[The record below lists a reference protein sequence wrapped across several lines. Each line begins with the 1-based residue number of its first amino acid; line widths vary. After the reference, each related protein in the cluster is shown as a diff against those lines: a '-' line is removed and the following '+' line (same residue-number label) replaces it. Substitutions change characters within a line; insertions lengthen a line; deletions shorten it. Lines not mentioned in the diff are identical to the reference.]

1 MQKQIQNSG
10 NPIVDLSSL
19 TREETLELSSILV
32 RKVWARRS
40 GVLQTSNRFARKLL
54 ELTASKLE
62 HGERDTRRLPER
74 SEEKSS
80 TQSIAESSRMLE
92 AVRET
97 TPTTSISRTASFTPS
112 VERANDCKVHGVCLK
127 NFKTTT
133 WLPYFPTLFQQR

>member
-10 NPIVDLSSL
+10 NPIVDLSTL

-54 ELTASKLE
+54 ELTASKLD

-74 SEEKSS
+74 SEIFHSKHCRE
-80 TQSIAESSRMLE
+80 QSNARSCSGN
-92 AVRET
+92 T
-97 TPTTSISRTASFTPS
+97 
-112 VERANDCKVHGVCLK
+112 ANDLDFSHS
-127 NFKTTT
+127 NFYPI
-133 WLPYFPTLFQQR
+133 W